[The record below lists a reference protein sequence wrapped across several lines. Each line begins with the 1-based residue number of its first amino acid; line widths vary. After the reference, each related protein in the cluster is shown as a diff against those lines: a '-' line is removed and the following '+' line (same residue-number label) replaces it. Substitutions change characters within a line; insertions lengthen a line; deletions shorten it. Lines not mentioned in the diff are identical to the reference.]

1 MLAVVVAALA
11 AGWVP
16 APPPTPRPHDSGLD
30 GSVNLY
36 RDGAFATQRTWQWC
50 TAAGVQIVKNIAEGE
65 SDQAR
70 SRQARYYGYMREHN
84 RYPVPRAGRR
94 RPGGWAAGLR
104 RFVDERYRVVAS
116 DSSAPRSGPPSRA
129 CGDALPVG
137 ITVAHGTHAWILT
150 GFTATGTRSST
161 DDFRVTSVR
170 VTGPLWGLQSRAR
183 GYDMRPNTKLTPAQL
198 NDYFTPWHYAP
209 IRMAWEGQ

>member
-1 MLAVVVAALA
+1 MAVVHGGRGPDRQEHRRGRVRPGPVAA
-11 AGWVP
+11 
-16 APPPTPRPHDSGLD
+16 
-30 GSVNLY
+30 
-36 RDGAFATQRTWQWC
+36 GALLPLH
-50 TAAGVQIVKNIAEGE
+50 
-65 SDQAR
+65 AR
-70 SRQARYYGYMREHN
+70 SQ
-84 RYPVPRAGRR
+84 PVPRPAQDGVD
-94 RPGGWAAGLR
+94 PGGWAAGLR

-116 DSSAPRSGPPSRA
+116 DSFGAALRSAVTSLRQTN
-129 CGDALPVG
+129 LPVG

-150 GFTATGTRSST
+150 GFTATEDPLVT

-209 IRMAWEGQ
+209 IRMAWEGQWVSIQPVGVAPVPPAPPRPAMEVPALGSPMLLRWARPS